1 MKSKVGQPHGSGHAR
16 LIRSVIVNEFYLAVK
31 ELEHRGASFSELLAE
46 QFVTDPLDTL
56 TKVTAYLPVK

>member
-1 MKSKVGQPHGSGHAR
+1 MKRKVGRPHGSGHAQ

-31 ELEHRGASFSELLAE
+31 ELEHRGASLSELLAE

>member
-1 MKSKVGQPHGSGHAR
+1 MKRKVGRPHGSGHAQ
-16 LIRSVIVNEFYLAVK
+16 LIRSVIVTEFYLAVK
-31 ELEHRGASFSELLAE
+31 ELEHRGASLSELLAE